1 MTRSQN
7 IIGRP
12 KDSLAIPPSQDSPS
26 RPPALAL
33 FAHGFTPFFLS
44 AGVYALL
51 GLIASLWM
59 YATGVHPL
67 PSQPAQFWHAHEML
81 YGLIGAAITGF
92 LLTAVPAGRVP
103 GALREC
109 RSFCSR
115 AQRCLW
121 QSILSYCW

>member
-81 YGLIGAAITGF
+81 YGIVLLLVTVIGGRI
-92 LLTAVPAGRVP
+92 VPAHAHSV
-103 GALREC
+103 AASC
-109 RSFCSR
+109 RWASG
-115 AQRCLW
+115 LT
-121 QSILSYCW
+121 